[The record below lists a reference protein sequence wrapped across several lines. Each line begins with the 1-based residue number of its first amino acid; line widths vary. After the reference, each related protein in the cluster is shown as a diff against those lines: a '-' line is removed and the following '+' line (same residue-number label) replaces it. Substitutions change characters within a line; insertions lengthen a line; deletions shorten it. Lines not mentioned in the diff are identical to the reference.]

1 MHIAF
6 INPQGNFDPQD
17 SYWTEHPDFGGQLV
31 YVKEVALAMAELGH
45 HVDILTRRILDP
57 QWPEFAAPL
66 DAYTGNSNVRIVR
79 IPFGG
84 NAFLPKEELW
94 PFLGVEFV
102 PGIITFYRQDGR
114 LPDAITAHYGDGGI
128 TAGILRQRSGIPFTF
143 TAHSLGAQKMDKL
156 NASLTS
162 LEGLDARFHFTRRI
176 IAERVS
182 MNHASVNVVSTDQER
197 VEQYAHPAYKEAIEV
212 DDKSRFAVIPPGV
225 NLQIFDHRS
234 TNPKESQV
242 QLKIQQ
248 MFVRDLMTDRRELP
262 AIVSS
267 SRLDAK
273 KNHVGLVR
281 AFALSQEL
289 QQIANL
295 AIVVRGL
302 ENPLRD
308 RESARGEER
317 AILDE
322 IVSLLDTYSL
332 WGKVTA
338 FPLSGQDELA
348 AGYRY
353 LAQRGSVFAL
363 TALYEPFGLAPLEAI
378 VAGLPGVVTK
388 NGGPSESL
396 YDAQSG
402 QAYGVLVDPADPED
416 IARGLLRVLASR
428 ENWLHYHQAGI
439 QRVYDR
445 YTWHQTAEGY
455 LDVLNSILARR
466 GQEADRP
473 RLPIP
478 SYFEKPTAEND
489 IRVDELARVYFGYSL
504 KGQISPE
511 LRNS

>member
-1 MHIAF
+1 MRKEIMHVAF

-57 QWPEFAAPL
+57 RWPEFAAPL
-66 DAYTGNSNVRIVR
+66 DTYTGRPNVRIVR
-79 IPFGG
+79 VPFGG

-94 PFLGVEFV
+94 PFLGSEFV
-102 PGIITFYRQDGR
+102 PGIITFYQQDGR
-114 LPDAITAHYGDGGI
+114 LPNAITAHYADGGI
-128 TAGILRQRSGIPFTF
+128 TAAILRQHSGIPFTF

-156 NASLTS
+156 HASPAN
-162 LEGLDARFHFTRRI
+162 LEELDARFHFTRRI
-176 IAERVS
+176 VAERIS
-182 MNHASVNVVSTDQER
+182 MNHASIVVVSTDQER
-197 VEQYAHPAYKEAIEV
+197 AEQYAHLAYQDAIEV
-212 DDKSRFAVIPPGV
+212 DKVSRFAVISPGV
-225 NLQIFDHRS
+225 NLRIFDHRT

-273 KNHVGLVR
+273 KNHAGLVG
-281 AFALSQEL
+281 AFAQSQEL
-289 QQIANL
+289 QRIANL
-295 AIVVRGL
+295 VIVVRGL
-302 ENPLRD
+302 EDPLRD
-308 RESARGEER
+308 RESARDEER

-322 IVSLLDTYSL
+322 IVSLMDTYNL

-348 AGYRY
+348 AAYRY

-378 VAGLPGVVTK
+378 VAGLPGVVTR

-402 QAYGVLVDPADPED
+402 QAYGILVDPADPGD
-416 IARGLLRVLASR
+416 ITRGLLSVLASR
-428 ENWLHYHQAGI
+428 ENWLHYHQVGI

-445 YTWHQTAEGY
+445 YTWHQTAEVY
-455 LDVLNSILARR
+455 LGVLESILAQH
-466 GQEADRP
+466 GPDADRP

-478 SYFEKPTAEND
+478 GYFEQPTADND
-489 IRVDELARVYFGYSL
+489 ISVEELARVYFGYSL
-504 KGQISPE
+504 KGQ
-511 LRNS
+511 

>member
-66 DAYTGNSNVRIVR
+66 DAYTGRPNVRIVR

-84 NAFLPKEELW
+84 DAFLPKEKLW
-94 PFLGVEFV
+94 PFIGSEFV
-102 PGIITFYRQDGR
+102 PGIITFYKKDDR

-128 TAGILRQRSGIPFTF
+128 TAVILRQHSGIPFTF

-156 NASLTS
+156 HARPDNLA
-162 LEGLDARFHFTRRI
+162 ELDAHFHFTQRI
-176 IAERVS
+176 VAERIS
-182 MNHASVNVVSTDQER
+182 MNHASVNIVSTDQER
-197 VEQYAHPAYKEAIEV
+197 AEQYAHIAYQDAIDV

-225 NLQIFDHRS
+225 NLRIFDHRS

-242 QLKIQQ
+242 QLKIQH
-248 MFVRDLMTDRRELP
+248 MFVRDLLADRRELP

-281 AFALSQEL
+281 AFAQSQEL
-289 QQIANL
+289 QRIANL
-295 AIVVRGL
+295 VIVVRGL
-302 ENPLRD
+302 EDPLRD
-308 RESARGEER
+308 RESARGEEQ

-322 IVSLLDTYSL
+322 IVSLMDTYNL
-332 WGKVTA
+332 WGKVSA
-338 FPLSGQDELA
+338 FPLSGQEELA
-348 AGYRY
+348 AAYRY

-378 VAGLPGVVTK
+378 VAGLPGVVTR

-396 YDAQSG
+396 YDNESG

-416 IARGLLRVLASR
+416 IARGLLSVLASG

-439 QRVYDR
+439 QRVYDH

-455 LDVLNSILARR
+455 LGVLESILAQR
-466 GQEADRP
+466 GSDADRP
-473 RLPIP
+473 RFPIP
-478 SYFEKPTAEND
+478 GYFEQPTAESE
-489 IRVDELARVYFGYSL
+489 ISVDELARAYFG
-504 KGQISPE
+504 
-511 LRNS
+511 